1 MVELTQK
8 CRRCNGEGEEI
19 AGDGTTKRFCP
30 ECKALGYVLGNDVST
45 FIHAL
50 LRDDDIY
57 HWIRELA
64 QKLKVDLNNS

>member
-8 CRRCNGEGEEI
+8 CRRCNG
-19 AGDGTTKRFCP
+19 AGDEISGDGREKRMCP
-30 ECKALGYVLGNDVST
+30 ECKYLGRVLGGEVST

-64 QKLKVDLNNS
+64 RKLKADLNNS